1 MRGGPKS
8 LLYTQTWRAGMHR
21 QREQEMREPDGENEL
36 SKGELSGGEKGH
48 EELHRHDKT
57 LGVHYKD
64 QQEAIGRF

>member
-1 MRGGPKS
+1 
-8 LLYTQTWRAGMHR
+8 MHR